1 MMGSIPSFTISF
13 TQDVCTVSNLLTYG
27 ERLSIPFVTFHDT
40 QKVLN
45 AHFVPSL
52 QGRRVCTSFGFGV
65 GFHHL
70 LLGTDFA
77 AKVHLFMRCTPR
89 RQRATLSV

>member
-52 QGRRVCTSFGFGV
+52 QGMGMHLVWIWCRFSSFVV
-65 GFHHL
+65 GH
-70 LLGTDFA
+70 
-77 AKVHLFMRCTPR
+77 
-89 RQRATLSV
+89 